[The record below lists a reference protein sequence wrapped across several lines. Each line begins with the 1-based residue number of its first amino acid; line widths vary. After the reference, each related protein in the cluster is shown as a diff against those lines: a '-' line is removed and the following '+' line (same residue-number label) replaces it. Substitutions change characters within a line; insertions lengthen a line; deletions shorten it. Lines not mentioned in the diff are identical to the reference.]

1 MANPN
6 WNSNTWN
13 KNPWDEW
20 DRSLSA
26 TLRETQHVIQGQML
40 NAKITLTEA
49 QELTLNIAN
58 VEVGMKE
65 HLANMIAEELLKSK
79 YISFTKKRDA
89 SGLHYFA
96 RAFVVPSDMV
106 QVLRLVNK

>member
-1 MANPN
+1 MAITQS
-6 WNSNTWN
+6 WH

-26 TLRETQHVIQGQML
+26 QLSETQHVIQGQML

>member
-1 MANPN
+1 MAITQS
-6 WNSNTWN
+6 WH
-13 KNPWDEW
+13 KNLLDEW

-26 TLRETQHVIQGQML
+26 QLNETQHVIKGEML
-40 NAKITLTEA
+40 NAKITLTET

-65 HLANMIAEELLKSK
+65 RLANMIAEELLKSK
-79 YISFTKKRDA
+79 YISFTKKRDVY
-89 SGLHYFA
+89 GLHYFA

>member
-79 YISFTKKRDA
+79 YISFTKKRDVY
-89 SGLHYFA
+89 GLHYFA

-106 QVLRLVNK
+106 QLLRLVNK

>member
-1 MANPN
+1 MAITQS
-6 WNSNTWN
+6 WH
-13 KNPWDEW
+13 KNLWDEYNQ
-20 DRSLSA
+20 SLND
-26 TLRETQHVIQGQML
+26 TLSETQHVIKGEML

-79 YISFTKKRDA
+79 YISFTKKRDIY
-89 SGLHYFA
+89 GLHYFA

-106 QVLRLVNK
+106 QLLRLVNK

>member
-1 MANPN
+1 MAITQS
-6 WNSNTWN
+6 WH

-26 TLRETQHVIQGQML
+26 QLSETQHVIQGQML
-40 NAKITLTEA
+40 NAKITLTET

-96 RAFVVPSDMV
+96 RAFLVPSDMV
-106 QVLRLVNK
+106 QILRQVK

>member
-1 MANPN
+1 MAITQS
-6 WNSNTWN
+6 WH
-13 KNPWDEW
+13 KNLWDEYNQ
-20 DRSLSA
+20 SLND
-26 TLRETQHVIQGQML
+26 TLSETQHVIKGEML

-65 HLANMIAEELLKSK
+65 RLANMIAEELLKSK
-79 YISFTKKRDA
+79 YISFTKKRDVY
-89 SGLHYFA
+89 GLHYFA

-106 QVLRLVNK
+106 QVLKLVNK